1 MTKNRKTYIKPESY
15 AIEMGDMVLASTSS
29 VGIGI
34 SGEVQDKPGRM
45 GAPEYYGIEDDMD
58 DMDDVDDAGFGY

>member
-15 AIEMGDMVLASTSS
+15 AIEMGDVILSSTSS
-29 VGIGI
+29 IGI
-34 SGEVQDKPGRM
+34 SGEVQDEPGRM

-58 DMDDVDDAGFGY
+58 DMDDAGFGY

>member
-29 VGIGI
+29 IRIDLEG
-34 SGEVQDKPGRM
+34 SEDKGGRLC
-45 GAPEYYGIEDDMD
+45 APEYYGIEDDMD
-58 DMDDVDDAGFGY
+58 DVDDTGFGY

>member
-15 AIEMGDMVLASTSS
+15 AIEMGDVILSGAS
-29 VGIGI
+29 IYI
-34 SGEVQDKPGRM
+34 SNGRENKPGRM

-58 DMDDVDDAGFGY
+58 DVDDAGFGY

>member
-15 AIEMGDMVLASTSS
+15 AIEMGDVILNNVS
-29 VGIGI
+29 IGI
-34 SGEVQDKPGRM
+34 SGEVQNEPGRM

-58 DMDDVDDAGFGY
+58 DVDDAGFGY

>member
-15 AIEMGDMVLASTSS
+15 AIEMGDVILNNVS
-29 VGIGI
+29 IGI
-34 SGEVQDKPGRM
+34 SGEVQNEPGRM
-45 GAPEYYGIEDDMD
+45 GAPEYYGLED

>member
-15 AIEMGDMVLASTSS
+15 AIEMGDVILNSTSS
-29 VGIGI
+29 IGI
-34 SGEVQDKPGRM
+34 DLEGTEDKGGRLC
-45 GAPEYYGIEDDMD
+45 APEYYVIED

>member
-15 AIEMGDMVLASTSS
+15 AIEMGDVILNNVS
-29 VGIGI
+29 IGI
-34 SGEVQDKPGRM
+34 NTGEVVDKPGSM
-45 GAPEYYGIEDDMD
+45 GAPKYYGIEDDMD

>member
-15 AIEMGDMVLASTSS
+15 AIEMGDVILNNGS
-29 VGIGI
+29 IGI

-45 GAPEYYGIEDDMD
+45 GVSEYYGIED

>member
-15 AIEMGDMVLASTSS
+15 AIEMGDVILYNVS
-29 VGIGI
+29 VGINT
-34 SGEVQDKPGRM
+34 GEAENSPGPM
-45 GAPEYYGIEDDMD
+45 GTPKYYGIED

>member
-15 AIEMGDMVLASTSS
+15 AIEMGDVILNNAS
-29 VGIGI
+29 IGI
-34 SGEVQDKPGRM
+34 SGEVQDEPGRM

-58 DMDDVDDAGFGY
+58 DAGFGY

>member
-15 AIEMGDMVLASTSS
+15 AIEMGDVVLTSAS
-29 VGIGI
+29 IGI
-34 SGEVQDKPGRM
+34 SGEVEDSPGPK

-58 DMDDVDDAGFGY
+58 DVDDTGFGY

>member
-15 AIEMGDMVLASTSS
+15 AIEMGDVVLASAS
-29 VGIGI
+29 IGI

-45 GAPEYYGIEDDMD
+45 DAPEYYGIEDDMD
-58 DMDDVDDAGFGY
+58 DVDDTGFGY

>member
-15 AIEMGDMVLASTSS
+15 AIEMGDVILNS
-29 VGIGI
+29 VSVGI
-34 SGEVQDKPGRM
+34 SGEVQDEPGRM

-58 DMDDVDDAGFGY
+58 DVDDAGFGY

>member
-15 AIEMGDMVLASTSS
+15 AIEMGDVILNSVS
-29 VGIGI
+29 VGINTVE
-34 SGEVQDKPGRM
+34 SEDKPGPM

-58 DMDDVDDAGFGY
+58 DTGFGY

>member
-15 AIEMGDMVLASTSS
+15 AIEMGDVILSSTSS
-29 VGIGI
+29 IGI
-34 SGEVQDKPGRM
+34 SKETEDKPGRM
-45 GAPEYYGIEDDMD
+45 GVSEYYVIEDDMD

>member
-15 AIEMGDMVLASTSS
+15 AIEMGDVILGNVS
-29 VGIGI
+29 VGINTEEAENS
-34 SGEVQDKPGRM
+34 SGPM
-45 GAPEYYGIEDDMD
+45 GVPKYYGIED

>member
-15 AIEMGDMVLASTSS
+15 AIEMGDVILSGAS
-29 VGIGI
+29 IYI
-34 SGEVQDKPGRM
+34 SNERANKPGRR

-58 DMDDVDDAGFGY
+58 DVDDTGFGY

>member
-15 AIEMGDMVLASTSS
+15 AIEMGDMVLASAS
-29 VGIGI
+29 IGI
-34 SGEVQDKPGRM
+34 SNERENKPGRM

-58 DMDDVDDAGFGY
+58 DVDDAGFGY